1 MSSDKAFIILGNQL
15 FPKEHLE
22 KFSDHHFF
30 MAEDQELCSYVKH
43 HKQKIVMFL
52 SAMRSYADDLISNK
66 YKLTYYDLEHALFK
80 QSYEKKLLEFVKQY
94 KIKKIHTFEIE
105 DKFFEQRMVTFCKIN
120 NLDYQVIT
128 SPMFVTSRDEFS
140 SYLSNNKKPFMATFY
155 KQQRIRLKVL
165 LVDKNKPVGGKWS
178 FDQDNRKKLA
188 TSITVP
194 KVRSFKETKH
204 TTTLKVLVEKH
215 FATHPGTLDHFN
227 HPTTRQDAVLLFIDF
242 LKVKLSLFGD
252 YEDSITTKS
261 HTVFHS
267 MLSPAMNLG
276 LITPDI
282 IIQESLAFAK
292 SNKVPMNS
300 LEGYV
305 RQVIGWREFMRGIYQ
320 NYEDKLRQGNFFKHT
335 RKLKASWY
343 EGTTG
348 IVPLDHSIK
357 NCLTY
362 GYTHHIERLMVI
374 CNIMNLSGIHPL
386 EVYKWFMEMYV
397 DSSDWVMAP
406 NVMGMG
412 LFSDGGIFAT
422 KPYICGSSYILKMS
436 DHPKG
441 DWCEVMDGL
450 YWKFIDTHKAF
461 FLKNYRLAMMAKLLE
476 KMDVNRKQRIFAKA
490 DQFIQEHTQL

>member
-15 FPKEHLE
+15 FPKEHLR
-22 KFSDHHFF
+22 KFSDYHFF

-120 NLDYQVIT
+120 NLDYQVTT

-215 FATHPGTLDHFN
+215 FATHP
-227 HPTTRQDAVLLFIDF
+227 
-242 LKVKLSLFGD
+242 
-252 YEDSITTKS
+252 
-261 HTVFHS
+261 
-267 MLSPAMNLG
+267 
-276 LITPDI
+276 
-282 IIQESLAFAK
+282 
-292 SNKVPMNS
+292 
-300 LEGYV
+300 
-305 RQVIGWREFMRGIYQ
+305 
-320 NYEDKLRQGNFFKHT
+320 
-335 RKLKASWY
+335 
-343 EGTTG
+343 
-348 IVPLDHSIK
+348 
-357 NCLTY
+357 
-362 GYTHHIERLMVI
+362 
-374 CNIMNLSGIHPL
+374 
-386 EVYKWFMEMYV
+386 
-397 DSSDWVMAP
+397 
-406 NVMGMG
+406 
-412 LFSDGGIFAT
+412 
-422 KPYICGSSYILKMS
+422 
-436 DHPKG
+436 
-441 DWCEVMDGL
+441 
-450 YWKFIDTHKAF
+450 
-461 FLKNYRLAMMAKLLE
+461 
-476 KMDVNRKQRIFAKA
+476 
-490 DQFIQEHTQL
+490 

>member
-1 MSSDKAFIILGNQL
+1 
-15 FPKEHLE
+15 
-22 KFSDHHFF
+22 
-30 MAEDQELCSYVKH
+30 
-43 HKQKIVMFL
+43 
-52 SAMRSYADDLISNK
+52 
-66 YKLTYYDLEHALFK
+66 
-80 QSYEKKLLEFVKQY
+80 
-94 KIKKIHTFEIE
+94 
-105 DKFFEQRMVTFCKIN
+105 
-120 NLDYQVIT
+120 
-128 SPMFVTSRDEFS
+128 
-140 SYLSNNKKPFMATFY
+140 
-155 KQQRIRLKVL
+155 
-165 LVDKNKPVGGKWS
+165 
-178 FDQDNRKKLA
+178 
-188 TSITVP
+188 
-194 KVRSFKETKH
+194 
-204 TTTLKVLVEKH
+204 
-215 FATHPGTLDHFN
+215 
-227 HPTTRQDAVLLFIDF
+227 
-242 LKVKLSLFGD
+242 
-252 YEDSITTKS
+252 
-261 HTVFHS
+261 
-267 MLSPAMNLG
+267 MNLG

-282 IIQESLAFAK
+282 IIKESLAFAK
-292 SNKVPMNS
+292 TNRVPINS

-320 NYEDKLRQGNFFKHT
+320 NYEDKLLQGNFFKHT

-374 CNIMNLSGIHPL
+374 CNIMNLSGIYPL

-450 YWKFIDTHKAF
+450 YWRFIDTHKAF